1 MVSLGRNIFGGIVG
15 GIVGVTIMTVILIG
29 SKMMMGMPAFADFF
43 VMGTFVGGNTGSAI
57 GAGFVAHYL
66 VGIADG
72 AIFATIVTSVSRFRL
87 TSWGKAVGLGLIFGF
102 ILWLIVFIP
111 VTMGGFAPIM
121 MSMMGPAAAKMLPM
135 VLGISLME
143 HLLYGISVGG
153 VMFAILRRLHRAVT
167 YRCEACGDS
176 FGSQEDLMKHK
187 KEHMKA

>member
-43 VMGTFVGGNTGSAI
+43 VMGTFVGGNTGSAT
-57 GAGFVAHYL
+57 GVGFVAHYL

-121 MSMMGPAAAKMLPM
+121 MSMMGPAAAEMLPM

-153 VMFAILRRLHRAVT
+153 VMFAILRHLH
-167 YRCEACGDS
+167 S
-176 FGSQEDLMKHK
+176 FHV
-187 KEHMKA
+187 